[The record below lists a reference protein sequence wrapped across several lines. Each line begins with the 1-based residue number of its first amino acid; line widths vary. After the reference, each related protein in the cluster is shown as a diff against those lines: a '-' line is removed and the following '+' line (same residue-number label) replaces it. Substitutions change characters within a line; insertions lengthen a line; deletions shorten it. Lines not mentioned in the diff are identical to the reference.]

1 MSEKI
6 VDKNTVELYDFY
18 SSRMADPTKKYGSVL
33 CVSLDNI
40 DYVDALRANNTVTVV
55 SEQYNIINDYTF
67 VSERDLGD
75 YLKNMKFDC
84 IIMNPPYNRNLH
96 LKILAE
102 AIKHLTLTGEVVCL
116 HPNFL
121 DEKIFW
127 DKTKSFNKYRKEFSS
142 KLIDVTEIN
151 NIFKEIQINKCLI
164 ISHFSN
170 KPTKTFDYDQY
181 VNKLKIS
188 TIWKKTVKTIIDKKQ
203 CDLRTACLT
212 NVPKLKYMLAFPG
225 LHGTF
230 ATYKPGNISKG
241 NWLEIVTKNYE
252 QAVNTPPHQTN
263 KYYHEQ
269 VISFNTDEERRNF
282 VNSTFTYFF
291 KYWISQVKTMNAANY
306 LKYLPFMSDYTQP
319 WDDARFY
326 KFFNITEEEQKII
339 EETMEKYK

>member
-1 MSEKI
+1 
-6 VDKNTVELYDFY
+6 
-18 SSRMADPTKKYGSVL
+18 
-33 CVSLDNI
+33 
-40 DYVDALRANNTVTVV
+40 
-55 SEQYNIINDYTF
+55 
-67 VSERDLGD
+67 
-75 YLKNMKFDC
+75 
-84 IIMNPPYNRNLH
+84 MNPPYSRNLH

-326 KFFNITEEEQKII
+326 KFFNITEEEQKTI
-339 EETMEKYK
+339 EKTMEKYR